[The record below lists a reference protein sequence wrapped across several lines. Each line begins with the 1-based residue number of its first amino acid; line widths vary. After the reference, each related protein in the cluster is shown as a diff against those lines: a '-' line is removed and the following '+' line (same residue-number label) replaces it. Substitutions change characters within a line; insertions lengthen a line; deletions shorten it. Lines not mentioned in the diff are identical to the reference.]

1 MPESFFEF
9 RSRVIAPKPEPA
21 PAKGVA
27 PISVSELTARLE
39 LAVANGLPSVLL
51 LQGQVSNAR
60 PTAASGHVYF
70 TLKDASNCID
80 CVMFRRDAE
89 RVKFQLADGLEL
101 IATGKV
107 GIYGQ
112 RGKYQFYVTKLE
124 PIGKGALELAFRQL
138 CARLEAEGLFAAER
152 KKPIP
157 RYPRRLLL
165 ITSQEA
171 AALQD
176 MLKVLRRF
184 PFLHLSLF
192 HVPVQGEGAAE
203 KIAAAIDAWGKATG
217 PHRPDAM
224 LLARG
229 GGSLEDLWAFNEEV
243 VARAIFRSTVPII
256 TGIGHEVD
264 TSVADLVADYHAHTP
279 TEAAQVATHHWRT
292 AGDRL
297 DTLGLRFRR
306 ALAAVGQEARTR
318 LAAIERHPLFRRPA
332 ERIDRLRQLL
342 DDRQRALD
350 LAASRRLG
358 AAAAIISAKSARLDR
373 QVPAGIA
380 RYTRRIADLEARLRE
395 RHPRHR
401 LHLQRQH
408 LDVLQ
413 ARLNNALKHSLSRQ
427 SESLTA
433 IARSLEAVNPNAV
446 LRRGYTLTY
455 SKKDQKLLRSAAEV
469 RPGEKLLT
477 RFSDGQV
484 ESAARGQYEDRD
496 QLSLFGSTPTDGS
509 AT

>member
-1 MPESFFEF
+1 MAESFFEF
-9 RSRVIAPKPEPA
+9 RNKVIARKPEPA
-21 PAKGVA
+21 KGVS
-27 PISVSELTARLE
+27 PITVSELTARLE
-39 LAVANGLPSVLL
+39 LAVANGMPGVML
-51 LQGQVSNAR
+51 LQAQVSNAR
-60 PTAASGHVYF
+60 PVGASGHVYF
-70 TLKDASNCID
+70 TLKDSSNCID
-80 CVMFRRDAE
+80 CVMFRRDAQRIRFE
-89 RVKFQLADGLEL
+89 LADGLEL

-138 CARLEAEGLFAAER
+138 CARLEAEGLFAAGR

-184 PFLHLSLF
+184 SFLHLSLS
-192 HVPVQGEGAAE
+192 HVPVQGEGAAA
-203 KIAAAIDAWGKATG
+203 KIASAIEVVTKGG
-217 PHRPDAM
+217 NRPDVI

-243 VARAIFRSTVPII
+243 VARAIARSAVPII

-264 TSVADLVADYHAHTP
+264 TSIADLVADYHAHTP
-279 TEAAQVATHHWRT
+279 TEAAQVATNHWRT
-292 AGDRL
+292 AADTIDALALRL
-297 DTLGLRFRR
+297 RR
-306 ALAAVGQEARTR
+306 ALTTLGQEARTR
-318 LAAIERHPLFRRPA
+318 LAVIERHSLFRRPT

-350 LAASRRLG
+350 LAASRRIRS
-358 AAAAIISAKSARLDR
+358 AATKLQTQSARLER

-380 RYTRRIADLEARLRE
+380 RYTRRIAELEARLRE

-401 LHLQRQH
+401 LQLQQQH

-413 ARLNNALKHSLSRQ
+413 RRLNGAMQHALVRH
-427 SESLTA
+427 SESLAA
-433 IARSLEAVNPNAV
+433 IARALDAVNPQAV

-455 SKKDQKLLRSAAEV
+455 SKREGKLLRSATDV
-469 RPGEKLLT
+469 RSGEKLLT
-477 RFSDGQV
+477 KFSDGHV
-484 ESAARGQYEDRD
+484 ESTARGQWEDRD
-496 QLSLFGSTPTDGS
+496 QLSLFGTADPGDAEKNGT
-509 AT
+509 